1 MTGPLNETYLNR
13 LRLLGERDR
22 FYKPGD
28 WTLTSLARNGLV
40 VRTGS
45 QDRFGREEWSITVD
59 GRKAIVMNAGR
70 RTGIKPQEVAQRRAG
85 SQGS

>member
-1 MTGPLNETYLNR
+1 MTRPLNETYLNR
-13 LRLLGERDR
+13 LRLLGERER

-28 WTLTSLARNGLV
+28 WMLTSLARNGLV

-45 QDRFGREEWSITVD
+45 QDRFGREEWSITDD
-59 GRKAIVMNAGR
+59 GRKAIVSNAGR
-70 RTGIKPQEVAQRRAG
+70 RTGITPHEAAPHRAR